1 VNALADVRAIEIRIA
16 QLAGEAAALAA
27 REGVRG
33 SGAAHRARGDGGR
46 EPGEEGRAFGARVA
60 NELEP
65 LVRNAARTAGLPPA
79 LVEAVVSVE
88 SGFEP
93 RARSV
98 TGARGLMQIEPETAN
113 DYGGLANPDDPAQN
127 VRVGTAY
134 LRDLLA
140 RFGGDVRA
148 ALAAY
153 NAGPAAVERYGGVP
167 PYAET
172 RAYVERVLA
181 TYRRLGGG

>member
-1 VNALADVRAIEIRIA
+1 MTPAADVRAVENRIA
-16 QLAGEAAALAA
+16 HLVGDAVAAAGMRSVSALREFGEAA
-27 REGVRG
+27 
-33 SGAAHRARGDGGR
+33 R
-46 EPGEEGRAFGARVA
+46 EPGDAGRAFGAR
-60 NELEP
+60 LENALAP
-65 LVRNAARTAGLPPA
+65 LLRSAARSARLPPA
-79 LVEAVVSVE
+79 LIEAVVSVE
-88 SGFEP
+88 SSFDP
-93 RARSV
+93 RARSA
-98 TGARGLMQIEPETAN
+98 TGARGLMQIEPGTAR

>member
-1 VNALADVRAIEIRIA
+1 MNALADVRAVEIRIA
-16 QLAGEAAALAA
+16 HLVGDALVAAGRRSDSALRQFGEA
-27 REGVRG
+27 
-33 SGAAHRARGDGGR
+33 GR
-46 EPGEEGRAFGARVA
+46 ETGEEGRAFGARLA

-65 LVRNAARTAGLPPA
+65 LVRSAARRAGVPPA
-79 LVEAVVSVE
+79 LIEAVVSVE
-88 SGFEP
+88 SSFDP
-93 RARSV
+93 RARSA
-98 TGARGLMQIEPETAN
+98 TGARGLMQIEPETAR